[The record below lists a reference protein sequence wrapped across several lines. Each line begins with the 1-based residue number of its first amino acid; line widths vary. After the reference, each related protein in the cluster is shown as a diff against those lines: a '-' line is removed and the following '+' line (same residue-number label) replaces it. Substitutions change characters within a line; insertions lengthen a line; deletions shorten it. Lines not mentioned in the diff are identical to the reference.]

1 MSLSGGG
8 DVVNAGELLGGAGGL
23 YIQGTALNSDPNEER
38 SGLTAS
44 VVNIGTIHGLGD
56 FGGTYTNGYGVGF
69 GSDMA
74 TATLVNSGTISSDFA
89 EGVSHGTLADVTV
102 TNEEGGVI
110 TGATSGI
117 YSGSSGTLTVDNA
130 GIIRS
135 EEHTSELQSLI
146 RNSYAVFCLKNKR
159 TITQV
164 TRKHLQR

>member
-1 MSLSGGG
+1 MRISDWSSDVCSSDLQANEDYSALVTNEAEGRIIGQRYGIILSGGG

-44 VVNIGTIHGLGD
+44 VVNSGTIHGLGD

-102 TNEEGGVI
+102 TKIGRAHV
-110 TGATSGI
+110 
-117 YSGSSGTLTVDNA
+117 
-130 GIIRS
+130 
-135 EEHTSELQSLI
+135 
-146 RNSYAVFCLKNKR
+146 
-159 TITQV
+159 
-164 TRKHLQR
+164 